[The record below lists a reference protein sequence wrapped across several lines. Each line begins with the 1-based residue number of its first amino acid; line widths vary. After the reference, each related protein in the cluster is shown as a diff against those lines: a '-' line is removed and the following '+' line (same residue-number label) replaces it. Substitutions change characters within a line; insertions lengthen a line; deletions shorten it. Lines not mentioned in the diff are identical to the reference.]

1 MKKETLD
8 ALLKTLRSGLD
19 DILGDR
25 LEAVYLYGS
34 RARHDAERES
44 DIDILIVIRGE
55 FDYFEMSDITSDLT
69 WKLSLDND
77 IVISRVFISRDK
89 FEQADSPFL
98 HNVSREA
105 VLI

>member
-1 MKKETLD
+1 MNNESLD
-8 ALLKTLRSGLD
+8 TILKNLRNGLSE
-19 DILGDR
+19 ILGDR

-55 FDYFEMSDITSDLT
+55 FDYFELSGITSDLT
-69 WKLSLDND
+69 WKLSLEND
-77 IVISRVFISRDK
+77 VVISRIFISRDK

-98 HNVSREA
+98 HNISREA